1 MTTFKTALKTTTASF
16 AKDENGNFAI
26 MFAVTIAALIG
37 GLACSIDMTNA
48 HSNRMRMQDTTDQI
62 ALLAAKDQLA
72 TVAEL
77 QDAAQ
82 SYFKLNYPNGSG
94 DRIVLNSIERNGDTV
109 TVNAT
114 NTVDT
119 YFANIFGKP
128 TLDVGVE
135 SVATYAPRNVDIALS
150 LDTTWSMEGAK
161 LASAKSAANGLV
173 DKLEEFEN
181 DKLKMSVVPF
191 AQYVNVGLS
200 RRNATWLDV
209 EDDFTKNVC
218 RMKRDIVSKTNCRP
232 ATGTWDRDGTP
243 VSYTYEK
250 CDVSYGPE
258 YEVCSD
264 KEVKWNG
271 CVGSR
276 QAPWHE
282 RVAYEGRKI
291 PGLMDVKCGAEILPL
306 TSNMSTVKSK
316 INSLKADKK
325 TYLPAG
331 LSWAWRALDGNQP
344 LTEAASNPASKTDK
358 VLVLMTDGK
367 NTLSKN
373 GLKHNGNN
381 KADADKVTRNLCKN
395 IKADGIQIFTIAY
408 DFDDA
413 STKNMLRKCA
423 SSNDYFFDA
432 ANAQQLD
439 DAFQEIANSLNELRL
454 TN

>member
-1 MTTFKTALKTTTASF
+1 MNKFTTALKSTAASF
-16 AKDENGNFAI
+16 AKDEKGNFAI
-26 MFAVTIAALIG
+26 MFAVSAVALIG

-48 HSNRMRMQDTTDQI
+48 MSNRMRLQDTTDQI
-62 ALLAAKDQLA
+62 ALLAAKDQLK
-72 TVAEL
+72 TLPEL
-77 QDAAQ
+77 QTAAQ
-82 SYFKLNYPNGSG
+82 TYFDLNYPGGEGS
-94 DRIVLNSIERNGDTV
+94 RIVLNSITRNDDTV
-109 TVNAT
+109 TVDAT

-119 YFANIFGKP
+119 YFANIFGKS

-135 SVATYAPRNVDIALS
+135 STATYAPRNVDIALA

-161 LASAKSAANGLV
+161 LDSAKSAATGLI

-191 AQYVNVGLS
+191 AQYVNIGLS

-218 RMKRDIVSKTNCRP
+218 RMKRDVLTKTNCRP

-243 VSYTYEK
+243 VTYTYEQ
-250 CDVSYGPE
+250 CDVAYGPE
-258 YEVCSD
+258 YEVCSE
-264 KEVKWNG
+264 KEVKWHG

-276 QAPWHE
+276 LAPWHE
-282 RVAYEGRKI
+282 RVAYEGRRI
-291 PGLMDVKCGAEILPL
+291 PGLMDVKCGAELLPL
-306 TSNMSTVKSK
+306 TSNMASVKTK
-316 INSLKADKK
+316 INGLYADKK
-325 TYLPAG
+325 TYLPSG

-344 LTEAASNPASKTDK
+344 LTEAAANPAGQTDK

-373 GLKHNGNN
+373 GLKHNGSS
-381 KADADKVTRNLCKN
+381 KADADKVTKNLCAN
-395 IKADGIQIFTIAY
+395 IKDDDIKIYTIAY

-423 SSNDYFFDA
+423 STNEYFFDA
-432 ANAQQLD
+432 ANATQLE
-439 DAFQEIANSLNELRL
+439 DAFEEIANSLNELRL

>member
-1 MTTFKTALKTTTASF
+1 MNKFKTALKTTVTSF
-16 AKDENGNFAI
+16 ANDEKGNFAV
-26 MFAVTIAALIG
+26 MFAFTAAALIG

-48 HSNRMRMQDTTDQI
+48 MSNRMRLQDTTDQI

-72 TVAEL
+72 TLPEL
-77 QDAAQ
+77 QAAAQ
-82 SYFKLNYPNGSG
+82 SYFNLNFPNGEGS
-94 DRIVLNSIERNGDTV
+94 RIVLNSISRDGDTV
-109 TVNAT
+109 TVDAA

-135 SVATYAPRNVDIALS
+135 STATYAPRNVDIALA

-173 DKLEEFEN
+173 DKLKEFEN

-200 RRNATWLDV
+200 RRNATWLEV

-218 RMKRDIVSKTNCRP
+218 RMKRDVVSRTNCRP

-243 VSYTYEK
+243 VSYTYQQ
-250 CDVSYGPE
+250 CDVTYGPE

-291 PGLMDVKCGAEILPL
+291 PGLMGVNCGAELLPL
-306 TSNMSTVKSK
+306 TSNMTTVKSK
-316 INSLKADKK
+316 INSLSADKK
-325 TYLPAG
+325 TYLPSG
-331 LSWAWRALDGNQP
+331 LSWAWRTLDGNMP
-344 LTEAASNPASKTDK
+344 LTEAASNAAGQSDK
-358 VLVLMTDGK
+358 VLILMTDGK

-373 GLKHNGNN
+373 GLKHNGGS
-381 KADADKVTRNLCKN
+381 KSAADKVTKNLCAN
-395 IKADGIQIFTIAY
+395 IKNDDIKIYTIAY

-413 STKNMLRKCA
+413 PTKNMLRKCA
-423 SSNDYFFDA
+423 SNNEYFFDA
-432 ANAQQLD
+432 ANAQQLEN
-439 DAFQEIANSLNELRL
+439 AFEEIANSLNELRL